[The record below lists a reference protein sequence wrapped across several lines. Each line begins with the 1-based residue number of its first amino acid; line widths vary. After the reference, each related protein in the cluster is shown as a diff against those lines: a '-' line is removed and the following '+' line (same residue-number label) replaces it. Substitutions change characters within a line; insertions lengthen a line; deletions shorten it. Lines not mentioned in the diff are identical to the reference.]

1 MNEKTELEEITSN
14 GFHLEE
20 SGNGDID
27 LAVLS
32 LRIALKAYFSTYQ
45 CFNGLLYQI
54 IDEDDK
60 DWPDELR
67 YYNQKEN
74 LKYRE
79 AYAECI
85 VHFHHFAELVCKN
98 FLHNENP
105 LLIRKFKNDKSKN
118 INEKYTREKYI
129 NREDIS
135 EYIIHNKE
143 TVNFSEAVDR
153 LVEFI
158 NAKSLKDYQ
167 QLLFLVDNQYM
178 LKKLAVLRNQVWHRG
193 LYILPYKDLD
203 KFIGKYVLQFVVSVT
218 QYLDN
223 LHNLY
228 MIHNTLNCGIDPI
241 TEIINHFTKD
251 SYKIEKIAFLKELG
265 RAAYNVPLYWYWQD
279 KNKNA
284 KEKETIEKT
293 AIVISEDND
302 DSEICKCPVCGF
314 NSLIIHKY
322 VEYELDEYG
331 EYESES
337 SYPIRVKCECCS
349 FELHNDISNASEYG
363 IEGIRDYW
371 V

>member
-27 LAVLS
+27 LAFLS

-105 LLIRKFKNDKSKN
+105 LLIRKFKN
-118 INEKYTREKYI
+118 EKFTQEKYI
-129 NREDIS
+129 DREDIS
-135 EYIIHNKE
+135 EYIIHNKQ
-143 TVNFSEAVDR
+143 TVNFSDAIDR
-153 LVEFI
+153 LVKFI
-158 NAKSLKDYQ
+158 NAKRLKNYQ
-167 QLLFLVDNQYM
+167 QLLFLVDNQYI
-178 LKKLAVLRNQVWHRG
+178 LKKLGDFRNQVWHRG

-218 QYLDN
+218 QYLHN
-223 LHNLY
+223 LHNLHT
-228 MIHNTLNCGIDPI
+228 INTLNCGIDPI
-241 TEIINHFTKD
+241 TEIINHFRKD
-251 SYKIEKIAFLKELG
+251 SYNIEKIAFLKELG
-265 RAAYNVPLYWYWQD
+265 RAAYNAPLYWYGQYKD
-279 KNKNA
+279 A
-284 KEKETIEKT
+284 KETMEKT
-293 AIVISEDND
+293 AIVISKEND

-314 NSLIIHKY
+314 NSLIIHKC